1 MLKDIQR
8 PEVENIVL
16 TVVREPDLET
26 GDQAWNVYLVNL
38 YEEDITGVIITSKG
52 YGEINGEEVKTSV
65 LRQLFERV
73 GALDYVKVEPIMPEL
88 FGLSN
93 EYWVSFYM
101 DDKIYDKKYVFL
113 PESIQQHN
121 FTMIPFVNRP
131 GVMLR

>member
-16 TVVREPDLET
+16 AVVREPDLET

-101 DDKIYDKKYVFL
+101 GDKIYDKKYVFL